1 MRIIQAPR
9 ASAILYNL
17 LAFRADIRPWL
28 LPANICPIVPL
39 TFFKAG
45 VPFELVDI
53 SAGALHI
60 DLEQAEGR
68 LKRGGYGGLLYVHTY
83 AEPSTPVSTPV
94 AFFKSIKSRHPDVL
108 LVDDRCLCVPDLDPG
123 LEFAADVALYSTGY
137 AKIVDL
143 GLGGYAFLKDEIS
156 YRPSHLPFVERDHE
170 QVETAY
176 KRALQERAWFVYQ
189 EGDWLQ
195 TDADLPSWSAYRR
208 RIEQGLKE
216 SLAQRAALNAVYA
229 DLLPVEVQLPPAYQT
244 WRFNVR
250 MQDKDRVLA
259 AIFAAG
265 LFASSHY
272 ASLAG
277 VMASGHCPTAESLAG
292 EVINLFN
299 GHHFDLQKV
308 RQACAVILEHLP

>member
-1 MRIIQAPR
+1 MRIVQAPR

-17 LAFRADIRPWL
+17 LTSRADSRPWL

-45 VPFELVDI
+45 APFDLVDI
-53 SAGALHI
+53 SAETLHL

-68 LKRGGYGGLLYVHTY
+68 LKRGGYGGLLYAHTY
-83 AEPSTPVSTPV
+83 AEPSTPS
-94 AFFKSIKSRHPDVL
+94 AFFQSVKSRYPDVL
-108 LVDDRCLCVPDLDPG
+108 LVDDRCLCAPDLEPDV
-123 LEFAADVALYSTGY
+123 EFAADAALYSTGY

-143 GLGGYAFLKDEIS
+143 GRGGYAFLKDEVP
-156 YRPSHLPFVERDHE
+156 YCPSRLPFSGRDYE

-176 KRALQERAWFVYQ
+176 KRAVQERAWFAYQ
-189 EGDWLQ
+189 GGDWLQ
-195 TDADLPSWSAYRR
+195 TDADLPSWSDYRR
-208 RIEQGLKE
+208 RIQQGLKE

-229 DLLPVEVQLPPAYQT
+229 DLLPVEVQLPPAYQA
-244 WRFNVR
+244 WRFNIRVKNR
-250 MQDKDRVLA
+250 ERVLA
-259 AIFAAG
+259 AIFKAG

-277 VMASGHCPTAESLAG
+277 IMAPGQCPNAEALAG

-299 GHHFDLQKV
+299 DHHFDLQKV